1 MIDRQ
6 RRKADE
12 AAYRARAVQPPE
24 SKMRAWHSAQAEGEN
39 KRITGR
45 YIDAFEDATR
55 DAKGG
60 TPTQEQ
66 INRRFEP

>member
-1 MIDRQ
+1 MIDWE

-12 AAYRARAVQPPE
+12 AAYRAQAVPPSE

-39 KRITGR
+39 KRIAAR

-55 DAKGG
+55 DAKGK